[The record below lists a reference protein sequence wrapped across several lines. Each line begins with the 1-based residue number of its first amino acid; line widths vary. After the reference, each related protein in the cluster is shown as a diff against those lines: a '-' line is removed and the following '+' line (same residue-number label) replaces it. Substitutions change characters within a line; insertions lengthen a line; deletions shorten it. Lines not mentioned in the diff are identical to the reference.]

1 MTVRR
6 GTVGRCAE
14 PAASISPTPKS
25 MTTCGRRRGWLR
37 VVVLTTSL
45 LVAGVVSLVSG
56 ALVTTETHADALC
69 DQMREQYGPAWPC
82 ISVPTY
88 SPPPTQNTPP
98 PSAGSA
104 PGEAARGPGIAG
116 SPGPGPGEGNGFP
129 IVDVPDPPSGESRAN
144 REPSPNASVP
154 QRGQIPAATSVDPSP
169 EHSGATASTVPDVV
183 VRDDTDVG
191 LGAPT
196 LQNVG
201 DTEALLPAGGRGS
214 DIPLPLWLLAG
225 AAAIAV
231 ASPRTR
237 LSGMRLLKPAG
248 STRGAVGPSR
258 LVLIHDS
265 ASPRAYRFE
274 MSVPNGGQ
282 TVINADGSATVVDQ
296 DGNAVREVARPWA
309 FDSVG
314 RPQHTWYTAE
324 ADGNLVQHVRP
335 DDDAVYPILADP
347 TETEYWDARLSAPPT
362 GPYTPEQEQQRDTI
376 SQYEAEHGDP
386 LTETR
391 SSQAPL
397 EFGDDALGSMLSPDA
412 PPNATA
418 EADGVSDAVGQAN
431 PLVGADQ
438 QQRSDQ
444 TEALGDLVA
453 PWQAE
458 PDNAPRGITT
468 DGDQSTAG
476 AEPAPGQS
484 LDYDDWVRNNYL
496 GEDVG
501 VINQRTGP
509 DGSLEYYRMEMAP
522 DGTETEVTAAS
533 ARVGENGDLLYVFS
547 DGSVLNP
554 DVNEGIWSLTKYD
567 DSGVATTQFA
577 NGEQLELRPDGSGVR
592 VLADGT
598 RVEFRTGKDPDG
610 TPALVDP
617 TSGAVLDLPSVLG
630 VLATSTIAA
639 HGSFIEALATPGA
652 VKGWQVPRT
661 LGAGAVRWGGRAFGP
676 AGAILGA
683 EMDTGTGTPR
693 TQAYVQNGAAWGAGV
708 AAAGVAA
715 TIFGVAF
722 APATVI
728 GLGVGAA
735 TYFLVKRAFS

>member
-1 MTVRR
+1 MR
-6 GTVGRCAE
+6 G
-14 PAASISPTPKS
+14 
-25 MTTCGRRRGWLR
+25 
-37 VVVLTTSL
+37 
-45 LVAGVVSLVSG
+45 
-56 ALVTTETHADALC
+56 
-69 DQMREQYGPAWPC
+69 
-82 ISVPTY
+82 
-88 SPPPTQNTPP
+88 
-98 PSAGSA
+98 
-104 PGEAARGPGIAG
+104 
-116 SPGPGPGEGNGFP
+116 
-129 IVDVPDPPSGESRAN
+129 
-144 REPSPNASVP
+144 
-154 QRGQIPAATSVDPSP
+154 
-169 EHSGATASTVPDVV
+169 
-183 VRDDTDVG
+183 DDKDVG
-191 LGAPT
+191 PRAPMSET
-196 LQNVG
+196 VEG
-201 DTEALLPAGGRGS
+201 TGALLPAGGRGS

-225 AAAIAV
+225 AAALAV

-237 LSGMRLLKPAG
+237 LDGMRFLKPGG
-248 STRGAVGPSR
+248 STRGTVGPSR

-265 ASPRAYRFE
+265 ASPRAYHFE
-274 MSVPNGGQ
+274 MDVPSGGQ

-296 DGNAVREVARPWA
+296 DGNAVQEVASPWA
-309 FDSVG
+309 FDSTG
-314 RPQHTWYTAE
+314 RPQHTWYSTDAE
-324 ADGNLVQHVRP
+324 GNLVQHVRP

-397 EFGDDALGSMLSPDA
+397 DAGDDALGSMLSADA

-418 EADGVSDAVGQAN
+418 EADGVSDEVAQAN
-431 PLVGADQ
+431 PLVGGAQ
-438 QQRSDQ
+438 QQTDQSD

-484 LDYDDWVRNNYL
+484 LGYDDWVRNNYL

-501 VINQRTGP
+501 VINQRTSS
-509 DGSLEYYRMEMAP
+509 DGSLEYYRVETAP
-522 DGTETEVTAAS
+522 DGTETEITASS
-533 ARVGENGDLLYVFS
+533 ARVTENGDLLYVFS

-610 TPALVDP
+610 KPALVDP
-617 TSGAVLDLPSVLG
+617 ASGAVLDLPSVLG

-693 TQAYVQNGAAWGAGV
+693 TQAYVQNGAAWGAG
-708 AAAGVAA
+708 AGVGFAA
-715 TIFGVAF
+715 TMAGVAF
-722 APATVI
+722 APAAAA
-728 GLGVGAA
+728 GLIVGAIV
-735 TYFLVKRAFS
+735 YGVVKGAYWLLS